1 MGFIE
6 RLRRVLLAEELH
18 EDSGEIL
25 AGPGRRVSGQNRHTG
40 RRHRS
45 QESRA
50 ALGKRKR
57 GQSRSGSLDVV
68 DRWIALR

>member
-1 MGFIE
+1 MAN
-6 RLRRVLLAEELH
+6 LYSWLAM
-18 EDSGEIL
+18 S
-25 AGPGRRVSGQNRHTG
+25 
-40 RRHRS
+40 HRS
-45 QESRA
+45 LVVVLYPHQQIISLAA